1 LAWAANGF
9 ASVFGSAA
17 AIIIIAVVA
26 DFTMRLVGGIRQKEV
41 AEEFSVGSQPQLSD
55 L

>member
-1 LAWAANGF
+1 
-9 ASVFGSAA
+9 
-17 AIIIIAVVA
+17 VVA
-26 DFTMRLVGGIRQKEV
+26 DFTMRLVGGIRLKEV